1 MRARAWARGGL
12 VGLVLLGAPATS
24 AGQIDSPLRVRHL
37 TFEGVTAIDE
47 SDLRR
52 ALETRAW
59 PRFFWGDKD
68 PFDEATFQDDLVR
81 IVEYY
86 GQRGYP
92 EARIAD
98 ASIQRL
104 DGDRVDLMVVVD
116 EGRPYIVES
125 LELEGFDPL
134 SAAELETLRDR
145 LPLRPGQPLDAVLLE
160 ASEQL
165 ALFALGNRGYAYA
178 VLDTSNRTGA
188 TFRSRR
194 LTLVARPGLLTL
206 FGPIDIVGNTG
217 LGDRLIREDLV
228 YRPGEL
234 FRAGLLRESE
244 ARLTARALID
254 AATVEVLPQAGKPGD
269 VFTRIRIEEAE
280 HRQYSLSGGY
290 GSEGQLDLTGD
301 LRHINFF
308 GGGRSA
314 GVSGRWSSLDRGVL
328 IDFVEPR
335 FFDPRYSLRV
345 AGEVQVVDEPT
356 FYTERAGGVLSL
368 TRRFGATWPPDA
380 PRTTASVSYTN
391 SYDEFETS
399 DDFEFGLGDFDD
411 LLELGLNP
419 FTGLGAGRLSALA
432 IDFTRDTTDGSLN
445 PSRGYAANLR
455 FEQAG
460 RWLGGRFTYNE
471 IRADARHFLSLSG
484 RVVLAHRLLIG
495 TIDAP
500 SDSIGLDDFVGPPLY
515 KRYFL
520 GGAESLRGWGRF
532 EIGPRAE
539 SGLPLGGLSHLNL
552 QSELRWLLPKGIGA
566 VAFVDAGN
574 AWDQSWRIDLGKLR
588 SAVGVGLRLPTPL
601 GLARIDYGYQL
612 TPIDGLLVEGL
623 PETRHW
629 RLHFRIGQSF

>member
-1 MRARAWARGGL
+1 MRVMALTRGGL
-12 VGLVLLGAPATS
+12 IGLVILGIAGPS
-24 AGQIDSPLRVRHL
+24 AGQTDPPLRVRHL
-37 TFEGVTAIDE
+37 TFEGVTSIDE

-52 ALETRAW
+52 TLETRAW

-81 IVEYY
+81 IVQYY
-86 GQRGYP
+86 GERGYP
-92 EARIAD
+92 EARITDAD
-98 ASIQRL
+98 IRRL
-104 DGDRVDLMVVVD
+104 DPDRVDLTVVVD
-116 EGRPYIVES
+116 EGRPRVVES

-134 SAAELETLRDR
+134 SPAELGALAEQ
-145 LPLRPGQPLDAVLLE
+145 LPLQPGAPLDAALLE
-160 ASEQL
+160 ASGQR
-165 ALFALGNRGYAYA
+165 ALFALGDRGYAHA
-178 VLDTSNRTGA
+178 VLGSTNRTGA
-188 TFRSRR
+188 TFRDRR
-194 LTLVARPGLLTL
+194 ITLVAEPGLPTL
-206 FGPIDIVGNTG
+206 FGPIDIVGNAG
-217 LGDRLIREDLV
+217 LGDSLIREDLV

-234 FRAGLLRESE
+234 FRASRLLESE
-244 ARLTARALID
+244 ARLAARDLID
-254 AATVEVLPQAGKPGD
+254 TATIEVLPQAGEPGD
-269 VFTRIRIEEAE
+269 VFTRVRIEEAD

-328 IDFVEPR
+328 VDFVEPR
-335 FFDPRYSLRV
+335 FLDSRYTLRV
-345 AGEVQVVDEPT
+345 AGEIQVVDEPT
-356 FYTERAGGVLSL
+356 FYTERAGGVLLL
-368 TRRFGATWPPDA
+368 TRRFGATWPPTA

-399 DDFEFGLGDFDD
+399 DDFEFDLGDFDD

-432 IDFTRDTTDGSLN
+432 FDFTRDTTNGSLN
-445 PSRGYAANLR
+445 SSRGYAATLR

-471 IRADARHFLSLSG
+471 IRADGRHFLSLSD
-484 RVVLAHRLLIG
+484 RVVLANRLLTG

-500 SDSIGLDDFVGPPLY
+500 SDSTVLDDFVGPPLY

-520 GGAESLRGWGRF
+520 GGAETLRGWGRY
-532 EIGPRAE
+532 EIGPRTE
-539 SGLPLGGLSHLNL
+539 SGLPLGGLSHINL

-574 AWDQSWRIDLGKLR
+574 AWDQSWRIDLGNLR

-629 RLHFRIGQSF
+629 RVHFRIGQSF